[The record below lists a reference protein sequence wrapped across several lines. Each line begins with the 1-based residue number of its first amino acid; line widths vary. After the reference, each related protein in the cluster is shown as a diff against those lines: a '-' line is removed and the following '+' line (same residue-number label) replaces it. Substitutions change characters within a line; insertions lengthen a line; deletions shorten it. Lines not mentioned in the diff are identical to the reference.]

1 MKYTWYRICR
11 LLWSHKNVYWLTILE
26 LAAGIGILVSGM
38 NLLFTNQRIL
48 DSYREDMTMEKTV
61 IYHNQVG
68 GSMNPGAYADTMAVR
83 YEDYLKLSEMYGDQA
98 EIYYG
103 AIYFASARLF
113 SQGEDEQSTPLE
125 IVFMNDAMF
134 EDMFSFKRQDDRL
147 YAGSR
152 AAAVLQKAGHPD
164 DYPVYCVGHEESLDP
179 EVFQSQETK
188 LVFYDFK
195 IENNKIVLSKDH
207 ALSWEPIPN
216 EEQTP
221 YIDRLSICEMLDP
234 ADGARFEIQ
243 DCIIGSTDML
253 AYVSEDYDPFDS
265 ILQIRYLT
273 KNFDPKIAPDMANWL
288 GRQRGED
295 HYQFS
300 ISSKMYTM
308 EGMAQDMGGVITRY
322 MAVAAVILAICLAG
336 TVGRVQKLIFRR
348 SASLKIAYCCGAT
361 RWQSFMELFGEVALV
376 FLAGSILGIF
386 GAAAVTPMLQTIGAG
401 VTESISYNP
410 YRILTPLPITEPT
423 RAVFYPE
430 LIVPAIAFCL
440 AAALICCAIGAAGV
454 HDTEEQV

>member
-61 IYHNQVG
+61 IYHNQAG
-68 GSMNPGAYADTMAVR
+68 GSMDPGAYADTMAVR
-83 YEDYLKLSEMYGDQA
+83 YEDYLELWEMYGDQV

-103 AIYFASARLF
+103 AIYYASANLF
-113 SQGEDEQSTPLE
+113 QGEDEQSTLLAM
-125 IVFMNDAMF
+125 VFMNDAMF

-164 DYPVYCVGHEESLDP
+164 DYPVYCIGREESLDP
-179 EVFQSQETK
+179 EVFQSHETK

-221 YIDRLSICEMLDP
+221 YIDRLSICEMMDP
-234 ADGARFEIQ
+234 ADGARLEIQ

-288 GRQRGED
+288 GRERGED

-308 EGMAQDMGGVITRY
+308 EGMAQDMGGVVMRY

-336 TVGRVQKLIFRR
+336 TVGRVQKLIFCR

-361 RWQSFMELFGEVALV
+361 RWQSFMELFGEVALSFWQEAFWDFWGSRGDPNASNHWRRGDRIH
-376 FLAGSILGIF
+376 FL
-386 GAAAVTPMLQTIGAG
+386 Q
-401 VTESISYNP
+401 SISDINASAYN
-410 YRILTPLPITEPT
+410 RAT

>member
-26 LAAGIGILVSGM
+26 LAVGIGILVSGM

-48 DSYREDMTMEKTV
+48 DSYREDMTVEKTV

-68 GSMNPGAYADTMAVR
+68 GPVAPEDYKDTMAVR
-83 YEDYLKLSEMYGDQA
+83 YEDYLELSEMYGDQA

-103 AIYFASARLF
+103 AIYSASASLF

-152 AAAVLQKAGHPD
+152 AAAFLQKASHPD
-164 DYPVYCVGHEESLDP
+164 DYPVYCIGREESLDP
-179 EVFQSQETK
+179 EVFQSQEEK

-207 ALSWEPIPN
+207 ALSWEPIPD

-221 YIDRLSICEMLDP
+221 YIDRLSICEILDP
-234 ADGARFEIQ
+234 ADGARLEIQ

-288 GRQRGED
+288 GRERGED

-308 EGMAQDMGGVITRY
+308 EGMAQDMGGVVMRY

-336 TVGRVQKLIFRR
+336 TVGRVQKYIFQRR
-348 SASLKIAYCCGAT
+348 ASLKIAYCCGAT
-361 RWQSFMELFGEVALV
+361 WRQSFMELFGEIALV
-376 FLAGSILGIF
+376 FLAGSVLGIF

-410 YRILTPLPITEPT
+410 YRILTPLPTTEPE

-430 LIVPAIAFCL
+430 LIVPVLGLCL
-440 AAALICCAIGAAGV
+440 AAALICCGAGV
-454 HDTEEQV
+454 AGLHEPEE